1 MILVDTSIW
10 IDHLNKSDTRLITL
24 LEEESVYVHPFVI
37 GELACGNIN
46 NRDEILNLLNAL
58 PQISTANLDE
68 ILFFIN
74 QHKLYGKDL
83 GYIDVHLI
91 ASCMMDKAKL
101 YTRDKKLFQITK
113 NLNII

>member
-37 GELACGNIN
+37 GELACGNIK
-46 NRDEILNLLNAL
+46 NRDEILKLLNAL
-58 PQISTANLDE
+58 PQISTATLDE

-74 QHKLYGKDL
+74 QHKLFGKGL

-91 ASCMMDKAKL
+91 ASCMMDNAKL
-101 YTRDKKLFQITK
+101 YTRDKKLFQIAK